1 MSRGPSTLAV
11 LSLIALLVALP
22 SFGSTQF
29 KYADPPRTSV
39 TPGAGGGTVA
49 LYGAGLTGI
58 SGFVAT
64 FGGKSTTRVSSKW
77 TRTPSDSSGQIMI
90 VAGADAP
97 AGLYEIFAIT
107 RLGNVKVPVDLTV
120 VAPPPTDTAAPT
132 AIITAPQTVPFGN
145 ALTLSGANSS
155 DVGGTVK
162 RWTWTKLEGN
172 GGNIPVNQQIQVNTS
187 TLVWPVSASTP
198 LAIGKHRFRLVVTDD
213 SGNQS
218 QPAEVQLFV
227 LDTQKPTAV
236 LQAPNQST
244 PSAPIVLNGSSSVDT
259 GGGVISQW
267 RWTKLDGSG
276 GGMQINVPV
285 VTDTSSYT
293 VAANPA
299 FAVGT
304 HRFQLEVVDNS
315 GNISLPAIVQVTIAK

>member
-1 MSRGPSTLAV
+1 MQLFVLDTQKPTAV
-11 LSLIALLVALP
+11 LQAPNQSTP
-22 SFGSTQF
+22 SAPIVLNGSS
-29 KYADPPRTSV
+29 SV
-39 TPGAGGGTVA
+39 DTGGGVISQWRWTKLDGSGGGMQINVPVVTDTSSYTVA
-49 LYGAGLTGI
+49 ANPAFAVGTHRFQLEVVDNSGNI
-58 SGFVAT
+58 SLPIVVQVA
-64 FGGKSTTRVSSKW
+64 V
-77 TRTPSDSSGQIMI
+77 I
-90 VAGADAP
+90 AP
-97 AGLYEIFAIT
+97 
-107 RLGNVKVPVDLTV
+107 
-120 VAPPPTDTAAPT
+120 DTAAPT

-244 PSAPIVLNGSSSVDT
+244 PSASIVLNGSSSVDT